1 MNWGKYTMFRS
12 RYHRNSI
19 VLKLWEASE
28 KNQICDLVG
37 IIKWVISIR
46 KNSTRGEVRAAS
58 FKSLRPLM
66 KLLDLARWE
75 PTCFHCEETWSV
87 KKDCKRFISQKE
99 NQAKCSQPKLSS
111 RGGKQQHAPSYD
123 TEANVNVKAN
133 VSLCTWIKKH
143 LLDARHYW
151 KRLWRANERDG
162 GRKSGCCRKKT
173 QIRLEKRG
181 NVGCEIQLCSSSR
194 AHVNSIRPT
203 VRLFTAAAS
212 LDVALTASQ
221 FQSNNS
227 CRPAQHPS
235 AEAGTW

>member
-111 RGGKQQHAPSYD
+111 RGGKTTTRPILWHWSKHQRQGKRLLVYV
-123 TEANVNVKAN
+123 E
-133 VSLCTWIKKH
+133 KKH

-162 GRKSGCCRKKT
+162 GRKSGCCRKKHKLDWKKGEMSDV
-173 QIRLEKRG
+173 RSSCVAP
-181 NVGCEIQLCSSSR
+181 VGIM
-194 AHVNSIRPT
+194 NSIRPT

>member
-75 PTCFHCEETWSV
+75 PTCVHCEETWSV

-99 NQAKCSQPKLSS
+99 NQAKCSQPKLSR

-133 VSLCTWIKKH
+133 VSLCTWKKNICWM
-143 LLDARHYW
+143 LDITG
-151 KRLWRANERDG
+151 K
-162 GRKSGCCRKKT
+162 GCEELMREMEGENQAAAEKNP

-194 AHVNSIRPT
+194 DHEQYKTDSPPVHSRGLSGCGSDSFT
-203 VRLFTAAAS
+203 V
-212 LDVALTASQ
+212 
-221 FQSNNS
+221 
-227 CRPAQHPS
+227 P
-235 AEAGTW
+235 E

>member
-1 MNWGKYTMFRS
+1 MG
-12 RYHRNSI
+12 
-19 VLKLWEASE
+19 
-28 KNQICDLVG
+28 
-37 IIKWVISIR
+37 
-46 KNSTRGEVRAAS
+46 
-58 FKSLRPLM
+58 
-66 KLLDLARWE
+66 
-75 PTCFHCEETWSV
+75 
-87 KKDCKRFISQKE
+87 
-99 NQAKCSQPKLSS
+99 
-111 RGGKQQHAPSYD
+111 
-123 TEANVNVKAN
+123 ANVF
-133 VSLCTWIKKH
+133 SLWGDLKRKERLQKIHLSKGKSSQMFPTKTEQERRKTTTRPILWHWSKRQRQGKRLLVYVEKKH

-227 CRPAQHPS
+227 CSPAQHPS

>member
-75 PTCFHCEETWSV
+75 PTCVHCEETWTV
-87 KKDCKRFISQKE
+87 KKDCKRFISQKG
-99 NQAKCSQPKLSS
+99 KSSQMFPTKTE
-111 RGGKQQHAPSYD
+111 QQRRKTTTRPILWHWR
-123 TEANVNVKAN
+123 K
-133 VSLCTWIKKH
+133 
-143 LLDARHYW
+143 RQRQG
-151 KRLWRANERDG
+151 KRLLVYVD
-162 GRKSGCCRKKT
+162 KKT
-173 QIRLEKRG
+173 FAGCSTLLEK
-181 NVGCEIQLCSSSR
+181 VVKS
-194 AHVNSIRPT
+194 
-203 VRLFTAAAS
+203 
-212 LDVALTASQ
+212 
-221 FQSNNS
+221 
-227 CRPAQHPS
+227 
-235 AEAGTW
+235 